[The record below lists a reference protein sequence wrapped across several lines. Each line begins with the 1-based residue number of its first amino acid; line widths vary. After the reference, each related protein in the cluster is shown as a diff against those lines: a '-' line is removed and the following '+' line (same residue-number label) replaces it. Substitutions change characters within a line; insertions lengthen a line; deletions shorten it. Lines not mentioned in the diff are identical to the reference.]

1 MLGLEVVS
9 GDGITFA
16 ALLTAAGAGIAAGL
30 VTTTVSLIKTA
41 FAKTPVGNWD
51 GMMMA
56 FTLSA
61 FLYVLA
67 AVATETR
74 TLDAALGVFVAWLTC
89 GSAAV
94 GLHKTVVN
102 PLVER
107 VQENTVRGEQQPP
120 EPGADEGKT
129 EAANPPPPTPKSVKR
144 ATSNTAKTTTRKTST
159 RKPKP

>member
-1 MLGLEVVS
+1 MLGLEVVP

-61 FLYVLA
+61 FLYVHARRGAGRLRRLA
-67 AVATETR
+67 DVRLGCCR
-74 TLDAALGVFVAWLTC
+74 TAQDGREPSRRARA
-89 GSAAV
+89 
-94 GLHKTVVN
+94 
-102 PLVER
+102 
-107 VQENTVRGEQQPP
+107 GEHRQ
-120 EPGADEGKT
+120 G
-129 EAANPPPPTPKSVKR
+129 R
-144 ATSNTAKTTTRKTST
+144 ATATRAGCG
-159 RKPKP
+159 RGQD